1 MPESADSVTRLEEQD
16 YHRLTR
22 RNTLFTLL
30 VFIIPFILL
39 LIFINFSL
47 SRIIQNQVFNQL
59 ATMVEEN
66 AKIIN
71 LFLQDKE
78 ADFRSYGPTQIKS
91 LEEVENLRLVF
102 QQMIKNKPWFDF
114 IFVANLEGSIIFST
128 NSQLINE
135 SIASR
140 PYFLA
145 SRQGQFFNSGIFYS
159 DLLKQPAFILS
170 QPLLTHSGEIIGIL
184 GVSLNL
190 NYFYNLLF
198 DLRIGETSELFLI
211 NSAGLLLSPTKLG
224 GEPLKDFGF
233 YQLQGNPHK
242 GDKGVI
248 VHLDYRGQKVLC
260 AYEKIPQTDMIL
272 VSEVDLKEAL
282 IPVTKANRTIILV
295 FAIFFIVL
303 AMLSHFHSRRT
314 TSIIKRLTE
323 GLRLALAESQKKSEA
338 LDNLNI
344 ELAKKVKEAEKL
356 AEELR
361 LSREYVLQ
369 LIDSLTPGVIGLSIN
384 GEITH
389 FNRSFRQMFDLPE
402 LKIGENFFRS
412 FDWFNDPE
420 LKAAFERTVRTGQA
434 QHLNRKTF
442 SFRPDEYYRLSL
454 FPIFDGQGNI
464 QGVSLLT
471 ENITER
477 EKLQQQLAEYEKL
490 SALSQLALG
499 AAHEINNPLQG
510 ISSYLETL
518 AEQSKDE
525 KEREQ
530 INLVLEN
537 VTRIS
542 QTIRGLLNFAR
553 PSPPQ
558 FTKLNLNQ
566 LIDDTLSFLSYQPI
580 FRKIKI
586 IKMLAPALPQITA
599 DINQIRQ
606 VLTNIFINAAQA
618 MPEGGELKVVTSKV
632 KFKDF
637 VQIDIS
643 DTGCGI
649 PPENLKRI
657 FEPFFTTKK
666 KQGTGL
672 GLSISLSYIRNH
684 GGEISVQSQVDQGTT
699 FTILLP
705 VRQTGRTIFQEE
717 EVIS

>member
-1 MPESADSVTRLEEQD
+1 MPEIAGGLTRLEEND
-16 YHRLTR
+16 YARLTR

-47 SRIIQNQVFNQL
+47 SRIIQKQVFNQL

-71 LFLQDKE
+71 LFLKDKE
-78 ADFRSYGPTQIKS
+78 ADFKSYGQSQLKS
-91 LEEVENLRLVF
+91 LDEVETLRPVF
-102 QQMIKNKPWFDF
+102 QQMIKNKPWYDF
-114 IFVANLEGSIIFST
+114 LFVADLEGSIIFST
-128 NSQLINE
+128 NKEILHE

-145 SRQGQFFNSGIFYS
+145 SRQGQFFKSGIFYS
-159 DLLKQPAFILS
+159 ELLQQPAFILS
-170 QPLLTHSGEIIGIL
+170 QPLLNQSGEIIGIL
-184 GVSLNL
+184 AVSLNL

-224 GEPLKDFGF
+224 GEPLKGLGF

-282 IPVTKANRTIILV
+282 IPVTKANRTIILI
-295 FAIFFIVL
+295 FAIFFMVL
-303 AMLSHFHSRRT
+303 ALLSHLYSRRT

-323 GLRLALAESQKKSEA
+323 GLRLTLDEAEKKGLA

-361 LSREYVLQ
+361 LSREYILQ
-369 LIDSLTPGVIGLSIN
+369 LIDSLTPGVLGLSIN

-402 LKIGENFFRS
+402 LKTGENFFRS
-412 FDWFNDPE
+412 FAWFNDPE
-420 LKAAFERTVRTGQA
+420 LETAFERAVLTGQA
-434 QHLNRKTF
+434 QHVDRKTF
-442 SFRPDEYYRLSL
+442 AFRPDEYYRLSL
-454 FPIFDGQGNI
+454 FPVFDGQGNI
-464 QGVSLLT
+464 QGVSLLV

-510 ISSYLETL
+510 IASYLETL
-518 AEQSKDE
+518 AEQSMDE
-525 KEREQ
+525 KEREE

-537 VTRIS
+537 VARIS

-566 LIDDTLSFLSYQPI
+566 LIEDTLSFLSYQPI

-637 VQIDIS
+637 VQIDIR

-684 GGEISVQSQVDQGTT
+684 GGEISVQSQVGQGTT

-717 EVIS
+717 EIIS

>member
-1 MPESADSVTRLEEQD
+1 MSELADSVTRLEEQD